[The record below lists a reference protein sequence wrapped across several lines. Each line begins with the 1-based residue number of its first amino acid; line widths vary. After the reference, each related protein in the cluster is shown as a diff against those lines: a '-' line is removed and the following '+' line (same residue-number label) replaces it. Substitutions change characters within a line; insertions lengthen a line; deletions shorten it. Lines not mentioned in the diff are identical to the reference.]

1 MHAEASAL
9 RATQV
14 LGRNLEALVG
24 RAQELKANMKD
35 EFVSV
40 EHLLAAFVD
49 DARFGQGLLEG
60 AGLTRSK
67 LEAAIKEVS
76 DARLP
81 LRTVHLRNWHSDAPL
96 PASML
101 STE

>member
-1 MHAEASAL
+1 M
-9 RATQV
+9 

-24 RAQELKANMKD
+24 RAQELKADMKD

-49 DARFGQGLLEG
+49 DARFGQGLLEN

-67 LEAAIKEVS
+67 LEAAIKE
-76 DARLP
+76 
-81 LRTVHLRNWHSDAPL
+81 
-96 PASML
+96 ASAL
-101 STE
+101 

>member
-1 MHAEASAL
+1 
-9 RATQV
+9 V

-24 RAQELKANMKD
+24 RAQEMKADMKD

-67 LEAAIKEVS
+67 LEAAIKEVG
-76 DARLP
+76 DARGTCP
-81 LRTVHLRNWHSDAPL
+81 SACGVR
-96 PASML
+96 ML
-101 STE
+101 TCFSLCSALSEEYLSS